1 MPFLR
6 LMSSALVLLWMAGV
20 LPGLHGRLG
29 AQAPTGGREGWCP
42 ADVAPFATPFCAEL
56 VATPDL
62 EGVRGMLELRW
73 IPTPFGVAV
82 RPDGQ
87 LRHALV
93 ARLSGL
99 PAPSALG
106 GYRAFVA
113 WGYDL
118 THSREIRLGTVANG
132 TFTLGELPFEYF
144 RVIISAERS
153 ADVPTRSGRLVARAT
168 SPSALLLAHRDA
180 MAPMMAAGPA
190 DHAGHDMGWP
200 MPPTDRRIAPSAMSH
215 VPPASAPWMPDST
228 GRRVVPARPR
238 EVRVVHDGDTLGFE
252 ASLVR
257 RTIAGKTFLMYG
269 YNGQYPGP
277 LIRTTQGAEVIVR
290 FRNSLDLP
298 TTIHWHGVR
307 LDNRFDGVPHLTQE
321 PVAPGDSFTYKVR
334 FPDAGIY
341 WYHPH
346 VREDIQQ
353 DLGLYGNIL
362 VARRAR
368 ARVTVNREE
377 VLALDDFLVT
387 DQGRAMP
394 YGADTATHALMGRF
408 GNVLL
413 VNGEP
418 GYRLTVKRGE
428 IVRFYLTNVANARLF
443 NLRIPGARLKLI
455 GSDLSDF
462 ERESWVESVVLAPAE
477 RYVVEARFD
486 RTGTH
491 PLLNSVRW
499 LDHMRGT
506 ATPVDDT
513 LGTVMVEDRSVVP
526 DYAGEFFRLREHR
539 DVIAQVSG
547 YRALA
552 NRAPDHTLTLG
563 MRLTGVT
570 PSVVAMLT
578 GIAIPVDWND
588 AMPMM
593 NLPLTAR
600 EVTWILR
607 DERGR
612 ENMGITWRFRVGQV
626 AKIRLTNDPTVTHAM
641 AHPIHFHGQRFLVVS
656 RNGVP
661 NPNMVWKDTAVLP
674 AGESMDILLE
684 LTNPGRWMMHCHVA
698 EHLGTGMM
706 GMFVV
711 ATGDGRPE

>member
-1 MPFLR
+1 MPDPALR
-6 LMSSALVLLWMAGV
+6 TPALLRRVTCLLLAGHGT
-20 LPGLHGRLG
+20 LTAQGPPPGW
-29 AQAPTGGREGWCP
+29 REPRCP
-42 ADVAPFATPFCAEL
+42 PEVAPFATPFCAEL
-56 VATPDL
+56 VASPDL

-87 LRHALV
+87 LRHYLV
-93 ARLSGL
+93 ARLTGL
-99 PAPSALG
+99 PAPSTLG
-106 GYRAFVA
+106 SYRGYVA

-118 THSREIRLGTVANG
+118 THRREVRLGTVTNGANA
-132 TFTLGELPFEYF
+132 LGELPFEYF

-153 ADVPTRSGRLVARAT
+153 ASSPRRTGRIVARAT
-168 SPSALLLAHRDA
+168 SPGALMLAHRDA
-180 MAPMMAAGPA
+180 VAPMLAAPRTG
-190 DHAGHDMGWP
+190 HEGHDTGWP
-200 MPPTDRRIAPSAMSH
+200 MPPTDPRLAPAMGH
-215 VPPASAPWMPDST
+215 APPGTAPWLPDGT
-228 GRRVVPARPR
+228 GRRVLPARAR
-238 EVRVVHDGDTLGFE
+238 EVRAVGSGDTIALE

-257 RTIAGKTFLMYG
+257 RAIAGRSFVMYG

-277 LIRTTQGAEVIVR
+277 LIRTTQGAEVVVR

-298 TTIHWHGVR
+298 TTVHWHGLR
-307 LDNRFDGVPHLTQE
+307 LDNGSDGVPHVTQE
-321 PVAPGDSFTYKVR
+321 PVAPGDSFTYHLR

-368 ARVTVNREE
+368 ARVPVNREE
-377 VLALDDFLVT
+377 ILALDDFLVT
-387 DQGRAMP
+387 DAGTAMP

-418 GYRLTVKRGE
+418 RYRLTVRRGE
-428 IVRFYLTNVANARLF
+428 VVRFYFTNVANARLF
-443 NLRIPGARLKLI
+443 NLRIPGARLKLV
-455 GSDLSDF
+455 GSDLGDF
-462 ERESWVESVVLAPAE
+462 ERESWVESVVIAPAE

-486 RTGTH
+486 RAGAH

-499 LDHMRGT
+499 LDHMQGT

-513 LGTVMVEDRSVVP
+513 LGTVTVEDAPARP
-526 DYAGEFFRLREHR
+526 DHAAAFARLRAHPEVTAEVAPWR
-539 DVIAQVSG
+539 
-547 YRALA
+547 RLA
-552 NRAPDHTLTLG
+552 SRPPDHTLTLA
-563 MRLTGVT
+563 MRLAGVT
-570 PSVVAMLT
+570 PGTVAMLT
-578 GIAIPVDWND
+578 GIAVPVDWND

-600 EVTWILR
+600 EVSWILR
-607 DERGR
+607 DEAGR
-612 ENMGITWRFRVGQV
+612 ENMAIDWRFRVGEV
-626 AKIRLTNDPTVTHAM
+626 SKIRLVNDPTVTHAM
-641 AHPIHFHGQRFLVVS
+641 AHPIHFHGQRFLVLS
-656 RNGVP
+656 RNGVA
-661 NPNMVWKDTAVLP
+661 NDNMVWKDTAVLP
-674 AGESMDILLE
+674 AGETMDILLE

-706 GMFVV
+706 GVFVV
-711 ATGDGRPE
+711 Q